1 MEKKILTAALK
12 ASGHYVDMAA
22 FRLYV
27 TPAFEKKASYY
38 GTLECDTMN
47 AILDAFP
54 NMVVEIV
61 KSNRKNNAI
70 TYDMMKKYITIM
82 S

>member
-27 TPAFEKKASYY
+27 TPAFEK
-38 GTLECDTMN
+38 
-47 AILDAFP
+47 
-54 NMVVEIV
+54 
-61 KSNRKNNAI
+61 
-70 TYDMMKKYITIM
+70 
-82 S
+82 